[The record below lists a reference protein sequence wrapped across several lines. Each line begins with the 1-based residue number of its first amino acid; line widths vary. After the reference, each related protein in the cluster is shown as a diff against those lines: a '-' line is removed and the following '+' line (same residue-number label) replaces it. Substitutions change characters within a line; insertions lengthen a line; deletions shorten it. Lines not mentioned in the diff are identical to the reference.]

1 MLKVRY
7 KGYLL
12 LSLGCKGQ
20 KPELT
25 ITWINAKSQK
35 RGVVLTEVT
44 ETCFF
49 WYLSIITGYFM
60 YTETSSPRQQ
70 GDNAKLNSP
79 KLQFS
84 GNMCL
89 QFFYHMYGSTM
100 GTLNVE
106 VNGVN
111 VFSKSGDQGK
121 IWHEATKDV
130 NLSGMFTVREVFGA
144 TLKLPRIKLL

>member
-1 MLKVRY
+1 MCGFLQDKNDKFDWTRN
-7 KGYLL
+7 KGGTP
-12 LSLGCKGQ
+12 STGTG
-20 KPELT
+20 PSADHT
-25 ITWINAKSQK
+25 T
-35 RGVVLTEVT
+35 G
-44 ETCFF
+44 
-49 WYLSIITGYFM
+49 TGYFM

-121 IWHEATKDV
+121 IWHEAKKDV
-130 NLSGMFTVREVFGA
+130 NLSGMFTVTFEGITGTSWKGDIAIDDF
-144 TLKLPRIKLL
+144 LLTPGRCLSSKSVTS